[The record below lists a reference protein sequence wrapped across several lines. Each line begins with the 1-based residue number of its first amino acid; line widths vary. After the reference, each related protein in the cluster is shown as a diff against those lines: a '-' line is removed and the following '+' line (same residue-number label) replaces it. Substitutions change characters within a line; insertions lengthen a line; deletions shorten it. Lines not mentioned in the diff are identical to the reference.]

1 MNTQR
6 GGDKG
11 TSVGR
16 NESREAGTGTVR
28 DPQGPEESESEHET
42 GSGRLD
48 IESHHE
54 GETGENIGR
63 GQGGI
68 RVNQ

>member
-11 TSVGR
+11 TSIGR
-16 NESREAGTGTVR
+16 NESSEAGTGTVR